1 MIKKGILTLV
11 LTVISTVIFAQSQNV
26 TSSAIIYK
34 QYNSEKDKEKK
45 ATKISEAKMYIDL
58 AYQNASTSDEPK
70 MWMYRAQVYRAISIS
85 HSALDENA
93 IFKATEAYI
102 KCMQPHPK
110 KKNKII
116 IYKKWPKE
124 EVLEGLVQCGY
135 KLFNNAIEEY
145 NAGDYKS
152 SLKHYAAIFEI
163 IPFDSE
169 DQLKRGNITTE
180 TIYMNSYLAAS
191 KMKDNKQ
198 SKEFLQMLI
207 DVNFND
213 PSIFAYM
220 SNIFLEEGN
229 TDKALEYLALGRES
243 FEEDQGLIESEINL
257 YLKLGKS
264 GELIEK
270 LSNAIDLNPENDIF
284 YVVRGTCYQ
293 NNNEIE
299 KAIIDYNSAL
309 EINPEQKIA
318 LNNIS
323 SCLLKQTDPIV
334 EKMNNLSLSQTS
346 TFNKLK
352 LDLKNLYLK
361 TLPYVKTY
369 LELEPN
375 DKSILNVLAEIYTKL
390 EMYKEA
396 KEIKAII
403 SDLKIIIK

>member
-1 MIKKGILTLV
+1 MIKKGLLTTLV
-11 LTVISTVIFAQSQNV
+11 LVLFTNLIYAQKHNIVNASIALRNEEYVDAKKYIDEAYETESTSN
-26 TSSAIIYK
+26 
-34 QYNSEKDKEKK
+34 D
-45 ATKISEAKMYIDL
+45 AKMWNYRSQIYLQIALKQAKLDD
-58 AYQNASTSDEPK
+58 NA
-70 MWMYRAQVYRAISIS
+70 V
-85 HSALDENA
+85 
-93 IFKATEAYI
+93 FKATEAHL
-102 KCMQPHPK
+102 KCLQTDK
-110 KKNKII
+110 KGRIVVR
-116 IYKKWPKE
+116 KWTAKE
-124 EVLEGLVQCGY
+124 DVLAGIVQCGY
-135 KLFNNAIEEY
+135 KLFNKAIEEY
-145 NAGDYKS
+145 NSGNYKS
-152 SLKHYAAIFEI
+152 SLKHYNAIFNI
-163 IPFDSE
+163 IPLDTE